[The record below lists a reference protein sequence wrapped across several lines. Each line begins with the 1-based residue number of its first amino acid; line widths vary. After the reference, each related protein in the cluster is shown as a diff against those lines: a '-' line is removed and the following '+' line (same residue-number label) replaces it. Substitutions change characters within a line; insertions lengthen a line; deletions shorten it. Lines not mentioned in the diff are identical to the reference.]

1 MTRVDPLQQLT
12 NHYQDW
18 LEVARAENQIIRE
31 MKFEKLA
38 DHAEKKELLMAT
50 ISEAEKTLSSSH
62 AEHPAELRMLI
73 HQVSDM
79 EGLNL
84 DLLQERMKELNIQ
97 KTDLERRKQA
107 AKQLRS
113 KYSS

>member
-1 MTRVDPLQQLT
+1 MTAVDLFQQLT
-12 NHYQDW
+12 DHYQDW

-38 DHAEKKELLMAT
+38 DHAEKKETLMAT
-50 ISEAEKTLSSSH
+50 ISEAEKMLSSNH
-62 AEHPAELRMLI
+62 TEHPPELKMLI

-79 EGLNL
+79 ERLNL

-97 KTDLERRKQA
+97 KADLERRKQA